1 MPEFFGSAIFFLFK
15 NTVEIR
21 DIVKPAFIS
30 DFIDAVR
37 GFNQHPRS
45 VSQADLVQCINK
57 CLTCSLFKETA

>member
-15 NTVEIR
+15 NAIEIR
-21 DIVKPAFIS
+21 DIIEPAFIS

-45 VSQADLVQCINK
+45 VSQADLVQRINK